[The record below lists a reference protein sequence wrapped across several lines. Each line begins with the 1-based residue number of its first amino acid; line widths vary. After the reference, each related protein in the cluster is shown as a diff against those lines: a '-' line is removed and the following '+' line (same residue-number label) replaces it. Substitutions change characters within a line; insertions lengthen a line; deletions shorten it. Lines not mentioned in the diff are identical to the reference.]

1 MTLYVYTS
9 RIGNIFDDCSLDP
22 GKAGHDAARGQTV
35 PLSRADMAKS
45 RHLARTRSGTEV
57 GISLGRGVTL
67 RHGDVLR
74 TKNAK
79 DPHVVV
85 SQTPEKV
92 ALIRFPEQGSGGG
105 GGGSGGNTNGIGDR
119 ACHTVPFLLGHVIG
133 NMHRPVAI
141 GSMAGGMV
149 ASVPIQDDS
158 EVDTLGRMLAAIS
171 RDIRIS
177 MSEEIF
183 TPHEGADVHG
193 HG

>member
-9 RIGNIFDDCSLDP
+9 CIGNVFDDYDQDSD
-22 GKAGHDAARGQTV
+22 KAVRGAARVQTV

-45 RHLARTRSGTEV
+45 RHLARTGSGTGV

-79 DPHVVV
+79 DPHIVV

-92 ALIRFPEQGSGGG
+92 VLVRLPGQGV
-105 GGGSGGNTNGIGDR
+105 GGNDIDK
-119 ACHTVPFLLGHVIG
+119 ACHAVPFLLGHMIG

-141 GSMAGGMV
+141 RGGGGGTPGGIV

-158 EVDTLGRMLAAIS
+158 ELDTFERMFAAIS
-171 RDIRIS
+171 KDIKMSI
-177 MSEEIF
+177 SEEIF

-193 HG
+193 HH